1 LERPKIHYGAER
13 RNEIF
18 RNKSTRGF
26 KFHQYLFV
34 GLDPGASMRTATTPH
49 TLARKL
55 LRVALNPRERSDR
68 ELLAQFATNRDEDA
82 FEELV
87 RRHGRMVLS
96 VARRVTG
103 SQQDAEDAF
112 QAAFLVLARR
122 ATHIK
127 QPEQLA
133 NWLYGVAYRTALE
146 ARAARRRVLEHPVS
160 AIPETAA
167 KISVDDSSDLRR
179 VIDEELAR
187 LPEKYRAAV
196 VMCDLEGLPRAEA
209 ASSLKIPEG
218 TLSSRLAYARKI
230 LANRLTKRGINSTG
244 CGIAALLAGEAAGSA
259 LPRQLVSRTARV
271 ATRIVSGG
279 AVPSDLV
286 SSSVSHLTE
295 GVMKI
300 MLANRLRL
308 YVTAGILACGL
319 IALGAIGVAQQ
330 PYQQTVPPP
339 PGANPQNKYSNKQ
352 SIPTVDKDTPKF
364 AAKGIEDEDV
374 PYGSLPMQAV
384 VRVENGKLI
393 IRKRIEVSEP
403 VTRQHGNQSV
413 TTYEHGSSVSGQAIN
428 DASDIAVFDMKGNR
442 LMPKVWKEKLKVDSH
457 VLIGFDGKLPNPR
470 ELTLFKDDTL
480 LIILPANSALNAV
493 PAPPVA
499 QYYTPVTTYVPV
511 TRYVTQT
518 TLPSGTPVPPP
529 PTVEAPNV
537 GTPPPSTN
545 TYTLPPQASRPP
557 VPSPNTPPPQ
567 PSSTTPRP
575 ASTQPTPAPQPTPT
589 VKPATQ
595 PVPAAPTTTPP
606 PSVPNELVPPGRETP
621 ENPPTR

>member
-1 LERPKIHYGAER
+1 
-13 RNEIF
+13 
-18 RNKSTRGF
+18 
-26 KFHQYLFV
+26 
-34 GLDPGASMRTATTPH
+34 MRTATTPH

-68 ELLAQFATNRDEDA
+68 ELLAQFASNRDEDA

-167 KISVDDSSDLRR
+167 SITVDDSSDLRR

-244 CGIAALLAGEAAGSA
+244 CGIAALLAGEATGSA
-259 LPRQLVSRTARV
+259 LPRELVFRTARV

-286 SSSVSHLTE
+286 SPSVSHLTE

-308 YVTAGILACGL
+308 YVTAGVLACGL

-330 PYQQTVPPP
+330 PYQQTVQPP
-339 PGANPQNKYSNKQ
+339 PGTNPQSRTPYNLSSPVPLKE
-352 SIPTVDKDTPKF
+352 KDVPKI

-374 PYGSLPMQAV
+374 PYVTFPMQAV
-384 VRVENGKLI
+384 VRIENGKLV
-393 IRKRIEVSEP
+393 IRKRIEIREP
-403 VTRQHGNQSV
+403 ATHQLGNQSV
-413 TTYEHGSSVSGQAIN
+413 TTYYSGSAVFGQAIN

-442 LMPKVWKEKLKVDSH
+442 LMPKVWKEKLKVDIH

-480 LIILPANSALNAV
+480 LLILPDRSAL
-493 PAPPVA
+493 
-499 QYYTPVTTYVPV
+499 Y
-511 TRYVTQT
+511 
-518 TLPSGTPVPPP
+518 SVPPP
-529 PTVEAPNV
+529 AGNYFTPTTSFVPITESVPRVSPTVEEY
-537 GTPPPSTN
+537 TPPSVDSPPRVPNSN
-545 TYTLPPQASRPP
+545 YLPPQVSRPP
-557 VPSPNTPPPQ
+557 VPSQNTPLPQ
-567 PSSTTPRP
+567 PSSSTPRP
-575 ASTQPTPAPQPTPT
+575 ASTQPIPVPQTTPT
-589 VKPATQ
+589 TKPATQ
-595 PVPAAPTTTPP
+595 PVPAAPTTNPP
-606 PSVPNELVPPGRETP
+606 TSVPDELVPPGRETP
-621 ENPPTR
+621 ENPSNR